1 MNVNMIK
8 LPLIR
13 VAHPSQEDC
22 EKEYQK
28 ITGKIDGKSASPQ
41 KYDHDDEFNVRIDAH
56 GTGPPNTRKPEY
68 NPHLFNFEHPYD
80 PELTPRKKWK
90 ATVTNLDS
98 IIEQEREKYR
108 TLEIQQIELKQDFE
122 AEIVKINSKLQEEVL
137 KTQLLNQ

>member
-13 VAHPSQEDC
+13 VAHPSQADC

-28 ITGKIDGKSASPQ
+28 ITGQHGGSKAVSPQ
-41 KYDHDDEFNVRIDAH
+41 KYDDELDVRLDPEGSI
-56 GTGPPNTRKPEY
+56 PNTRKPEY

-90 ATVTNLDS
+90 GIVSNLDS

-108 TLEIQQIELKQDFE
+108 TLEIQQIEQKQNFE
-122 AEIVKINSKLQEEVL
+122 AEVVRLNSKLHEEVL
-137 KTQLLNQ
+137 KT